1 MGIGTSIVLIAV
13 GAILKYAV
21 TVEVSGIDIEAVG
34 TILLVLGIVGLLIS
48 LLYTMVWSDRGFRRD
63 REVVEEVPPPRDRDR
78 YR

>member
-34 TILLVLGIVGLLIS
+34 TILLVLGIVRLLIS